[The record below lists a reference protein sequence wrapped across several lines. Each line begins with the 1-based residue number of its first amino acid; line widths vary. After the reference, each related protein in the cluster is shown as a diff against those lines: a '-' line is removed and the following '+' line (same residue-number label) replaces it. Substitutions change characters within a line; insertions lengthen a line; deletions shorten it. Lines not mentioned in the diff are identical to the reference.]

1 MSKMDLRE
9 LNESLKRELM
19 SLQGVDREMVMGE
32 GEARDRFLSGLEE
45 SLEVRCSCG
54 LVMSRGS
61 YYEHQKD
68 TKHGVQL
75 EVGKGPYLER
85 ESSAPPEAGA
95 GQGFHVCSCGLS
107 MSGANLREHQ
117 KETRHASQPREQ
129 KRAKASVIPSKL
141 RRFEAFIDKTGTT
154 FAGHDSLEEP

>member
-1 MSKMDLRE
+1 MDLRE

-32 GEARDRFLSGLEE
+32 VDARHRFVSGLEE
-45 SLEVRCSCG
+45 SQEVKCSCG

-75 EVGKGPYLER
+75 EVGRVPRLEK
-85 ESSAPPEAGA
+85 EPTAQPWAEA
-95 GQGFHVCSCGLS
+95 GQGSHVCSCGLS

-129 KRAKASVIPSKL
+129 KQSKAPVIPSKL
-141 RRFEAFIDKTGTT
+141 RRFAAFPDKTGTT
-154 FAGHDSLEEP
+154 FAGYDSLEEP